1 MLINET
7 SKMTKLTKKAI
18 EYYIKQ
24 NLVSP
29 NILKNGYR
37 DFCENDIEQLKKI
50 SVLRKLGLTIEEIR
64 IVLTDQTGNILQ
76 KLAIQKEL
84 NMQREQAKKAMLDQL
99 SCNKNY
105 DEITIQLKAIEQNV
119 IICEKLLDAFPG
131 YYGRFICLHFAQFLN
146 EPITTSQQEA
156 AYQEIIA
163 FLDNIQI
170 IDFPEYLQRYLME
183 NTKQISIEDINKI
196 IKNTKQSI
204 ENPEQFLLQNK
215 EVLKQYLVFRKSDE
229 YKHLPVCK
237 IQSLLKEF
245 NNTSGYYE
253 IFIPAMKRLSVSY
266 AKYYR
271 QIEAANEKLLTQYP
285 EIAEIN
291 N

>member
-84 NMQREQAKKAMLDQL
+84 NMQREQAKRAMLDQL

-119 IICEKLLDAFPG
+119 IISEKLLDAFPG

-196 IKNTKQSI
+196 IENIKQSI
-204 ENPEQFLLQNK
+204 EDPEQFLLENK
-215 EVLKQYLVFRKSDE
+215 EALKQYLVFRKSDE
-229 YKHLPVCK
+229 YKNLPVCK